1 MTMRLVM
8 PARYPLRGTTRVPGD
23 KSVTHRSI
31 LFAPLTQGVCRVL
44 NRLQSE
50 DTDRS
55 LAAIRGL
62 GAVVQ
67 ENGDELMI
75 EAGEYPAP
83 GAAMPQAPVIEI
95 YCGNSG
101 TTTRLLMGLLAGRQ
115 IRVRLDGD
123 DSLRS
128 RPMARVGD
136 PLRAMGAD
144 IRYLGKEGRLPLE
157 ITGVALRGT
166 LHQLAVASAQ
176 VKSALLLAGLDAAG
190 ETNVCGGAGS
200 RDHTERLLKS
210 IGADLNQSVATDC
223 LTIKPGTTSLNPYDM
238 TVPGDPS
245 SAAFLAAA
253 ASLIPGSELT
263 LADILA
269 NPSRI
274 GFFTEYPGDLS
285 LVLNPVEKIDPTGTI
300 KVSAGRIKACRYGGE
315 TIPAMIDE
323 IPMLAVLA
331 ARAEGVTRIAD
342 AEELR
347 YKESDRISATIA
359 GLQSLG
365 VEVEEHADGMSITG
379 CPDGFPSTEI
389 ARIKTR
395 GDHRIAMAFAV
406 AGLASRAGVEL
417 DDDACIAVSFPE
429 FFELLDTLQQSD

>member
-8 PARYPLRGTTRVPGD
+8 PARYPLKGTTRVPGD

-31 LFAPLTQGVCRVL
+31 LFALLTQGGCRVV
-44 NRLQSE
+44 NRLHSE
-50 DTDRS
+50 DTNRS
-55 LAAIRGL
+55 LEAIRCL
-62 GAVVQ
+62 GAVIH
-67 ENGDELMI
+67 EHGDELTI
-75 EAGEYPAP
+75 EAGEYPAT
-83 GAAMPQAPVIEI
+83 GSVAAEASVTEI
-95 YCGNSG
+95 DCGNSG

-115 IRVRLDGD
+115 VRARLDGD

-128 RPMARVGD
+128 RPMARVVD
-136 PLRAMGAD
+136 PLKAMGAK
-144 IRYLGKEGRLPLE
+144 IRYLGEDGRLPLE
-157 ITGVALRGT
+157 ITGTTLMGT
-166 LHQLAVASAQ
+166 HHQLAVASAQ
-176 VKSALLLAGLDAAG
+176 VKSALLLAGLDAQG
-190 ETNVCGGAGS
+190 TTSVSGGAGS
-200 RDHTERLLKS
+200 RDHTERLLKTM
-210 IGADLNQSVATDC
+210 GADLQLSVATDC
-223 LTIKPGTTSLNPYDM
+223 LTLKSGPCLEPYDM

-263 LADILA
+263 LIDILA

-285 LVLNPVEKIDPTGTI
+285 LALDPVEKIDPTGTI
-300 KVSAGRIKACRYGGE
+300 KVSAGRITARQYGGA

-359 GLQSLG
+359 GLQALG
-365 VEVEEHADGMSITG
+365 VAVEEHADGMTIIG
-379 CPDGFPSTEI
+379 CPDEFPATEI
-389 ARIKTR
+389 AKIETR

-417 DDDACIAVSFPE
+417 DDDACMAVSFPG
-429 FFELLDTLQQSD
+429 FFELLDTLQ